1 MKYVAPRSRGA
12 EVSRS
17 RHWWRRVTELF
28 FGAGGADE
36 GAGRLPQTPAAIEA
50 RFREGFL
57 GADVHSV
64 GIEEELIL
72 VDPVTFEAE
81 EACDWVLR
89 QLPARPFLPE
99 LRSAQIELALPPRAT
114 IAALGADL
122 RDARAR
128 LVEALGG
135 ELRVIASGGHPT
147 LAHGVSAADRPRYL
161 AIAREYSWAM
171 RRGLPSGFHVHVA
184 IADADEALAV
194 YNAARSYLPELAA
207 LGANSPF
214 FEGADSGLASSR
226 LKLTEDLPRAG
237 IPPAFASW
245 RELAEFVSWGVSGG
259 LFADL
264 SYLWWDLRLR
274 PEYGTIEFR
283 ITDTQTSLEDSAG
296 IAAFCQSLVAALR
309 EQVRAG
315 ASPAV
320 HPVHVLAENRWRA
333 LRDGLD
339 AELVDPASGL
349 VERARD
355 RVTRLLLELEPQ
367 ATRIGCGPELA
378 KVWPLL
384 AANGAERQ
392 RAVAGERGLDGLLE
406 WLADQTELA
415 SGAHTRQLQG
425 TVDSLSASGDPGSEH
440 HFG

>member
-1 MKYVAPRSRGA
+1 MSQSRQ
-12 EVSRS
+12 
-17 RHWWRRVTELF
+17 WWRRVTGRFLR
-28 FGAGGADE
+28 AGGGDE
-36 GAGRLPQTPAAIEA
+36 EAVRLAETPAAMEA
-50 RFREGFL
+50 RFRQGFL
-57 GADVHSV
+57 GTDVDSV
-64 GIEEELIL
+64 GVEEELIL

-89 QLPARPFLPE
+89 QLPARPFMAE

-122 RDARAR
+122 REARAR

-147 LAHGVSAADRPRYL
+147 LAHAIAPADRPRYL

-214 FEGADSGLASSR
+214 FEGVDSGLASSR

-237 IPPAFASW
+237 IPPAFGSW
-245 RELAEFVSWGVSGG
+245 RELAEFVSWGVAGG

-274 PEYGTIEFR
+274 PEYGTLEFR

-309 EQVRAG
+309 ERLRAG
-315 ASPAV
+315 GSPAV

-339 AELVDPASGL
+339 AKLVDPSSGL
-349 VERARD
+349 VEPARD

-367 ATRIGCGPELA
+367 AARIGCGPELA
-378 KVWPLL
+378 QVWPLL

-415 SGAHTRQLQG
+415 AGAPSRQLQG
-425 TVDSLSASGDPGSEH
+425 AVDSLAAGGDLGPEP